1 FGSAGR
7 QVVLRYP
14 GDRAGRKVDMALR
27 SATVILPLTI
37 LAAFL
42 TLAPAFLSAPSTRAD
57 SSLRGAGGTGM
68 PEAVSASGVT
78 AALLSS
84 VPEPAHAFSENEL
97 NQFGLVFALFF
108 LGFFIAGLVRMFT
121 VGKL

>member
-57 SSLRGAGGTGM
+57 SSLRGAG
-68 PEAVSASGVT
+68 AVSASGVT